1 MLTPAKTPL
10 LLLKPSTFGPLCG
23 SRPNIWAA
31 GLVAKARDGEGSIA
45 HHRLGRFHTDYRPQ
59 RPARPSPISRQT
71 VGKKPPFFHAD
82 GFSSPRSARFVASLL
97 SRSIASS
104 PRRSGS
110 AAQIAG
116 GERRPRQLRAA
127 AGNESLRL
135 FFPVQLALSRSAI
148 TSIGHAAPVRSRS
161 GTRCQPDRS
170 LESQGGERTPSNRVY
185 GCGALPGKPRASLY
199 PAQHFPFLPRFSPSE
214 PCLRP

>member
-1 MLTPAKTPL
+1 
-10 LLLKPSTFGPLCG
+10 
-23 SRPNIWAA
+23 
-31 GLVAKARDGEGSIA
+31 
-45 HHRLGRFHTDYRPQ
+45 LGRRPGCQSQRRRGVHSPSSPRPIPYRL
-59 RPARPSPISRQT
+59 PSPAARTAQPDLASNG
-71 VGKKPPFFHAD
+71 GKEPPFFHAD
-82 GFSSPRSARFVASLL
+82 GFSSRSARFVASLL

-110 AAQIAG
+110 AAQIAR

-214 PCLRP
+214 PCFVPDPLDLFSLFC